1 MLDGKI
7 PPVIMNKNGV
17 ARFSSYEEF
26 KSPLHDMTRNVAHSV
41 FAETYN
47 ALLEKTLNT
56 TAFLGEILNTVTP
69 TTTFSKKTLLK
80 QVATVIKARSVLG
93 SERDVF
99 FLRMGGFDTHKD
111 IHTTVSSKFGQID
124 TDLKAFEDEMVIQG
138 VWDNVA
144 LLAASD
150 FGRALRS
157 NGGGTDHAWAGH
169 TFMVGGAL
177 DGGKF
182 HGQYP
187 ASLAEDGPLNVR
199 TGGRFIPTTSWEAVW
214 HALAGWFGVRDEQ
227 MDAVLPNMKN
237 FPADDMIQK
246 DIIFLSICK

>member
-1 MLDGKI
+1 M
-7 PPVIMNKNGV
+7 
-17 ARFSSYEEF
+17 
-26 KSPLHDMTRNVAHSV
+26 
-41 FAETYN
+41 
-47 ALLEKTLNT
+47 
-56 TAFLGEILNTVTP
+56 LNTVTP
-69 TTTFSKKTLLK
+69 TATFSKKTLLK

-182 HGQYP
+182 HGPYP
-187 ASLAEDGPLNVR
+187 ASLAEDAPLNFR
-199 TGGRFIPTTSWEAVW
+199 TDPPLSPPP
-214 HALAGWFGVRDEQ
+214 LAGRPCGMPLQDSLVCETSKWMQ
-227 MDAVLPNMKN
+227 CYPT
-237 FPADDMIQK
+237 
-246 DIIFLSICK
+246 